1 MGDAAHMPPYLVTV
15 LGGNGR
21 LESVYVV
28 GRSGIP
34 LRYGFI
40 KFFRLFLFIVQLV
53 FRNYVC
59 RIM

>member
-1 MGDAAHMPPYLVTV
+1 MPPYLVTA

-53 FRNYVC
+53 FRDYVC
-59 RIM
+59 RNM